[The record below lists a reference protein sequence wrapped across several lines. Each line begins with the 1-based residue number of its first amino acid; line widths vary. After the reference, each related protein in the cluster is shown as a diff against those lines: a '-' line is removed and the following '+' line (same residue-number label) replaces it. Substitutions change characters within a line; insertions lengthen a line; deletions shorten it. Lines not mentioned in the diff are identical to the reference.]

1 MAKKRMYSFAE
12 KKHSQRGLV
21 STILGGLSLVIFGA
35 LAYLAYYLD
44 GEGGAYMGTI
54 GLTGA
59 VFSVMVSF
67 GEHDTHLL
75 FPKIGSILNGCVLAI
90 GIFVI
95 LIGFGG

>member
-59 VFSVMVSF
+59 VFSLMGLILGLVSF
-67 GEHDTHLL
+67 G
-75 FPKIGSILNGCVLAI
+75 
-90 GIFVI
+90 
-95 LIGFGG
+95 